1 MKKIFFG
8 ALAATLG
15 ITNVFAQQGENMPTA
30 QEIIEALDLKP
41 LPEEGGYYRETYR
54 SDGPSL
60 AARTLGI
67 DAEGTRTLNTAIYYL
82 VKPESFSALH
92 RIKTDEIF
100 HFYAG
105 SEVEMIQLDEAGKLT
120 RITIG
125 PNILEGQLPQVVV
138 PRGVWQG
145 LRLKEGGQWALMGT
159 TVAPGFEFQ
168 DFEVGIRDSLIKQ
181 FPQHREDITRFTRG
195 ENEKAH

>member
-1 MKKIFFG
+1 MKKIIFS
-8 ALAATLG
+8 AIAATLG
-15 ITNVFAQQGENMPTA
+15 VSNSFAQQGECMPTA
-30 QEIIEALDLKP
+30 QEIIEALNLVP

-54 SDGPSL
+54 SNGPSL
-60 AARTLGI
+60 SARVLGV
-67 DAEGTRTLNTAIYYL
+67 DAEGTRSINTAIYYL

-105 SEVEMIQLDEAGKLT
+105 SEVEMIQLDEAGNLT

-125 PNILEGQLPQVVV
+125 PDILKGHQPQVVV
-138 PRGVWQG
+138 PKGVWQG
-145 LRLKEGGQWALMGT
+145 LRLKDGGQWALMGT

-168 DFEVGIRDSLIKQ
+168 DFEVGSRDLLLNQ
-181 FPQHREDITRFTRG
+181 FPQHSEDISRFTRG

>member
-1 MKKIFFG
+1 MRKIIFS
-8 ALAATLG
+8 AIAATLG
-15 ITNVFAQQGENMPTA
+15 LSNALAQQGEPMPTA
-30 QEIIEALDLKP
+30 QDIIEALDLKP

-54 SDGPSL
+54 SDGPTL
-60 AARTLGI
+60 NARTLGI
-67 DAEGTRTLNTAIYYL
+67 DAEGTRNINTAIYYL

-105 SEVEMIQLDEAGKLT
+105 SEVEMIQLDEAGNLK

-125 PNILEGQLPQVVV
+125 PDVLNGHQPQVVV
-138 PRGVWQG
+138 PKGVWQG
-145 LRLKEGGQWALMGT
+145 LKLKGGGQWALMGT

-168 DFEVGIRDSLIKQ
+168 DFEVGIRDLLLNQ